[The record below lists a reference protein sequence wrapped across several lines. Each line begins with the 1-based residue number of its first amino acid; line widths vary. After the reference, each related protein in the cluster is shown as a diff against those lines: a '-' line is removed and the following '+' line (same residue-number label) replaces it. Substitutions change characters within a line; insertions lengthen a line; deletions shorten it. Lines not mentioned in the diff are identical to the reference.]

1 MTACAMSILAGL
13 IVSGCQKGTSLEQFS
28 KRVSSAKT
36 IRTEATLNL
45 GTQTE
50 SLTILRQLPNRAKTA
65 TSNLTVVVGEKDG
78 WLEVDRNAK
87 KYAMAPWGGR
97 FFPSMGKLVSPNLT
111 ACHFAYGIS
120 PLQIAPAKSWK
131 LAKAGKN
138 DLWTATVESQLGP
151 QKYEIELTQDGEL
164 KRYLNPDGEFIVTK
178 WEVNS
183 TLSESDFSVIVPDG
197 YIMSSLPQE
206 PMSLVAG
213 AKVDLSKMQDN
224 GKKKLGD
231 KWSLV
236 LFSDPADP
244 LSNGLRTWLNGK
256 SLGATVLEVSLGS
269 GGDYTVPDNKVFW
282 ELVSATPTC
291 VLVDKEGI
299 VRALWQGF
307 DATRTSRLEAEI
319 TEAMKEHA

>member
-13 IVSGCQKGTSLEQFS
+13 MVSGCQKGTSLEQFS

-36 IRTEATLNL
+36 IRTEATLKL

-65 TSNLTVVVGEKDG
+65 TSNLTAVVDEKDG

-131 LAKAGKN
+131 LAKAGEN

-164 KRYLNPDGEFIVTK
+164 KRYLNPNGEFIVTK
-178 WEVNS
+178 WEVNP
-183 TLSESDFSVIVPDG
+183 TLNEGDFSVLVPDG
-197 YIMSSLPQE
+197 YIMSSLPLE
-206 PMSLVAG
+206 PMSLAAG
-213 AKVDLSKMQDN
+213 AKVDFSKMQDN

-244 LSNGLRTWLNGK
+244 LSTGLRTWLSGK
-256 SLGATVLEVSLGS
+256 SFGATVLEVSLGS
-269 GGDYTVPDNKVFW
+269 GGDYSVPDSKAFW
-282 ELVSATPTC
+282 DLVSATPTC
-291 VLVDKEGI
+291 ALVDKEGVI
-299 VRALWQGF
+299 RALWQGF
-307 DATRTSRLEAEI
+307 DVAQTSRLESEI
-319 TEAMKEHA
+319 SEAIKVLS